1 MDFRAHTIAELAA
14 DVNEGRRTAESL
26 VQAALQ
32 NIADHDATLNA
43 FCAVDAERALASAS
57 AIDAA
62 IQAGER
68 SIFQGFLDAPN
79 GTLSVLP
86 LYPNSGVL
94 VLPTTTAPAA
104 LSLATKTESEDAGA
118 SST

>member
-1 MDFRAHTIAELAA
+1 MP
-14 DVNEGRRTAESL
+14 
-26 VQAALQ
+26 
-32 NIADHDATLNA
+32 
-43 FCAVDAERALASAS
+43 
-57 AIDAA
+57 AA
-62 IQAGER
+62 IAAAEPPLEPPGER
-68 SIFQGFLDAPN
+68 SRFQGFLDAPN

-104 LSLATKTESEDAGA
+104 LSLATKTESVDAGA

>member
-43 FCAVDAERALASAS
+43 FCAVDAESALASAS
-57 AIDAA
+57 DIDAA
-62 IQAGER
+62 SRAGER
-68 SIFQGFLDAPN
+68 
-79 GTLSVLP
+79 
-86 LYPNSGVL
+86 YPRDGVPCGGRDHG
-94 VLPTTTAPAA
+94 VGEGDGRAW
-104 LSLATKTESEDAGA
+104 GCWVW
-118 SST
+118 